1 MTLERIERLA
11 LVRGPVGAAADR
23 AERAGDD
30 HTSDAVLQGRAQ
42 PVAGAEQVVG
52 ENLPLAAGRGR
63 ELRRTMVDAGD
74 ARDRGNEGGRITQIA
89 EYAFHVEAIDA
100 GIVAVWPQQ
109 DPHGSAVREQ
119 PPQQVGAEM
128 SIRPGEQ
135 DQSSSPISVRLPSAA
150 FNAGGGTSANFA
162 AKNFWESR
170 FGSQSVGRF
179 SIGRGIVRN
188 NNDSSDARPR
198 PRART
203 RTAG

>member
-42 PVAGAEQVVG
+42 QVAGAEHVVG

-74 ARDRGNEGGRITQIA
+74 TPGRGDERGRITQIA
-89 EYAFHVEAIDA
+89 EYAFEVEAIHA
-100 GIVAVWPQQ
+100 GIVAVRPQQ
-109 DPHGSAVREQ
+109 DPHGSPVREQ
-119 PPQQVGAEM
+119 TPQQVGAEM

-135 DQSSSPISVRLPSAA
+135 DQPSSPISLRLPSVA
-150 FNAGGGTSANFA
+150 FNAGGVCKLRREKLLGKSVRIAVRRPILDR
-162 AKNFWESR
+162 SR
-170 FGSQSVGRF
+170 Y
-179 SIGRGIVRN
+179 
-188 NNDSSDARPR
+188 
-198 PRART
+198 RT
-203 RTAG
+203 K